1 MCVPTRL
8 FNCKFFLT
16 KNWLLTWHFPIIY
29 QINFYSIITF
39 DRIQEVVIRGGLTSS
54 ILFLESFSWFNIFFP
69 GFSGSLVGL
78 AHHGKA
84 SLGAKEEKSGTVGL
98 DNQETFSHGEEK
110 DEVGSFLNFM

>member
-1 MCVPTRL
+1 M
-8 FNCKFFLT
+8 
-16 KNWLLTWHFPIIY
+16 
-29 QINFYSIITF
+29 
-39 DRIQEVVIRGGLTSS
+39 
-54 ILFLESFSWFNIFFP
+54 
-69 GFSGSLVGL
+69 VGL